1 MEKNFMALNNFIKAA
16 CLSTCLG
23 LASGSAL
30 ANVAT
35 NGGLEVYDT
44 NDSDHFF
51 KLTGKMQLDQN
62 IFHLGSKN
70 ISSSLDLRAVQ
81 AKVEGGVGKDLSY
94 SFRLKR
100 DGNSVVMDQSQVTYS
115 GFNSWSK
122 VSVGQVSMPYGL
134 QTGFTEDALATGM
147 FRPNASKE
155 ALGMSLTAWND
166 KVGLTCSVHQP
177 SSNALTSVANLDTAA
192 RLSFAPL
199 MRENLVLHLGANAY
213 MQKNSGS
220 FSYSLANNSEDSME
234 LVLDA
239 GASKRGFCI
248 DAAVSRGPLFLQAEL
263 HQVSVGKEQ
272 QAKGYNV
279 EASYALTGETRQYDK
294 VKGSFSGLKTER
306 DGGSWQVSARH
317 SAVHMDK
324 SIKRTVGA
332 SVAWTVNNN
341 LTVLA
346 NYENAISE
354 NYLGALS
361 LRLQAAW

>member
-1 MEKNFMALNNFIKAA
+1 MEKTFMALNNFIKAA

-30 ANVAT
+30 ADVAT
-35 NGGLEVYDT
+35 NGGLEVYDA

-81 AKVEGGVGKDLSY
+81 AKVEGGVGKNLSY

-100 DGNSVVMDQSQVTYS
+100 DGNSVVMDQSQITFS

-134 QTGFTEDALATGM
+134 QTGFTEDALATGI
-147 FRPNASKE
+147 FKPVASKE

-220 FSYSLANNSEDSME
+220 FSYSLANNSTDSMD

-239 GASKRGFCI
+239 GASKRGFCL

-263 HQVSVGKEQ
+263 HQVSVGKDQ

-294 VKGSFSGLKTER
+294 VRGLFSGLQTER

-324 SIKRTVGA
+324 TVKRTVGA